1 MWDQRLFSK
10 QALDGI
16 WFKVRDVLNVYMFY
30 ELVKCVL
37 YLFLIMSSI
46 VENGINIADDSEA
59 SNTILYYQ
67 PLALA
72 HRLFFLPI
80 RSKADWLD
88 FHSVSLSLYSL
99 WY

>member
-16 WFKVRDVLNVYMFY
+16 WFKVRDVLNVYIFY

-46 VENGINIADDSEA
+46 VENGINIADDLEA

-88 FHSVSLSLYSL
+88 FHSVSFSLYNL